1 MSCPET
7 QDKHLAMSQNSNLLT
22 HSPPN
27 KTSPTKNYHPA
38 IMAPITLQGK
48 TWICLPIVC
57 LFFFLIL
64 KMLFLF
70 LFFSSLKNQLADFST
85 FPQLSHYLRV
95 VHMSK

>member
-38 IMAPITLQGK
+38 IVAPITLLGK
-48 TWICLPIVC
+48 TWICLPIAY
-57 LFFFLIL
+57 LFFIL

-70 LFFSSLKNQLADFST
+70 LLFSSLKDQLADFST

>member
-38 IMAPITLQGK
+38 IMAPITLLGK

-57 LFFFLIL
+57 LFVFLIL

-70 LFFSSLKNQLADFST
+70 LFFSSLT
-85 FPQLSHYLRV
+85 FPQ
-95 VHMSK
+95 